1 MEGDLGDIVVRRAE
15 AADAQAIAAVHLASW
30 REAYAGVLP
39 QKYLATLDVAER
51 KKQWDHILASEGTR
65 TWIAATPERLYGFAS
80 LGDSR
85 DEDSTRGDLE
95 LYAIYVDPV
104 AWGHGVARDLIRT
117 LLDEVPSRTTV
128 SLWVLAD
135 NARAQHFYRRH
146 GFWPDGVER
155 REEIGGTDVTEVRY
169 RRD

>member
-15 AADAQAIAAVHLASW
+15 RTDAQAIATVHLASW

-39 QKYLATLDVAER
+39 QQYLATLDVDER
-51 KKQWDHILASEGTR
+51 KKQWDHILTSDGTR

-80 LGDSR
+80 LGASR
-85 DEDSTRGDLE
+85 DEDAARGELE
-95 LYAIYVDPV
+95 LYAIYVDPI

-117 LLDEVPSRTTV
+117 LLDDVPPHTVV

-135 NARAQHFYRRH
+135 NDRAKHFYRRH

-155 REEIGGTDVTEVRY
+155 REPIAGTDVTEVRF